1 MSAPI
6 HDRTATV
13 VSTTT
18 KAMVLYRIHCQY
30 RRADQP
36 LDGVVI
42 GWHGDRGRRPAVS
55 CSAVAFR
62 ALFEVGID
70 IAGQEFRSFG
80 SGDV

>member
-1 MSAPI
+1 M
-6 HDRTATV
+6 
-13 VSTTT
+13 
-18 KAMVLYRIHCQY
+18 
-30 RRADQP
+30 
-36 LDGVVI
+36 VI

-70 IAGQEFRSFG
+70 IAGQEFRIFG